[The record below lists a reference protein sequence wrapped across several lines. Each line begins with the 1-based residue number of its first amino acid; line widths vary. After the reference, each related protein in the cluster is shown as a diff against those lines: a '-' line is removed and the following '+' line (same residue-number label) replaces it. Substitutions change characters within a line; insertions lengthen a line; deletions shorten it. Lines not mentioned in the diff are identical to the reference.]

1 MRAVSYDGQAA
12 QLMGVNVNYTIA
24 ITFFIGSALAAAA
37 GMLIGMYYNSINPLM
52 GMMPGLKAFI
62 AAVLGGIGSVPG
74 AMLGGILLGM
84 TESLVAGFGGS
95 MYRDAVA
102 FIILILV
109 LLIRPTGLLGKG
121 TQEKV

>member
-1 MRAVSYDGQAA
+1 M
-12 QLMGVNVNYTIA
+12 
-24 ITFFIGSALAAAA
+24 AAAA
-37 GMLIGMYYNSINPLM
+37 GLLYGIYFNTVQPLM
-52 GMMPGLKAFI
+52 GLMPGLKAFI

-121 TQEKV
+121 AQEKV